1 MRYDAEMS
9 RRSNFPLIGLRGNRT
24 GAAAAEMALLLP
36 ILTVMLFG
44 VVQLGFAIYTYNA
57 MQNSART
64 GARLVVFGSP
74 RDAAVTAV
82 RNQLPR
88 WVASEATIN
97 ITENTGGLARVQ
109 VAVPGA
115 SAALLRLVPMPAMLN
130 ADVTMPRVGDR

>member
-1 MRYDAEMS
+1 
-9 RRSNFPLIGLRGNRT
+9 
-24 GAAAAEMALLLP
+24 MALLLP
-36 ILTVMLFG
+36 MLMVMLFG

-57 MQNSART
+57 MQNGART

-74 RDAAVTAV
+74 ADAAAVAV

-88 WVASEATIN
+88 WVASEATIT

-109 VAVPGA
+109 VTVPGA
-115 SAALLRLVPMPAMLN
+115 SAALMRLVPMPATLD